1 MPDEPLRLT
10 RSSTPTSVEPP
21 GLLRAV
27 AIGSLLGI
35 VLAMLAVT
43 GALLAGGSST
53 SEAVGIGAMAAF
65 WGGLG
70 FGSMVGGVI
79 FLSRFD

>member
-1 MPDEPLRLT
+1 MSDQPLRLT
-10 RSSTPTSVEPP
+10 SPSTPTSVEPP

-27 AIGSLLGI
+27 AIGSLVGI

-43 GALLAGGSST
+43 GALLVGGSST

-79 FLSRFD
+79 FLSRVD